1 MKVMFRAVG
10 YDTQDKVVHYD
21 TPRAEYEH
29 AEADVV
35 SVSEMDAVYS
45 VSVEKRFVP
54 DEVELV
60 PAELAETSEKKPSKK
75 DKPAPADA
83 PAAPATGDAA
93 ADAGGAK
100 D

>member
-10 YDTQDKVVHYD
+10 YNGQDQVVHYD

-35 SVSEMDAVYS
+35 SVSEMDGVYS

-60 PAELAETSEKKPSKK
+60 PAELAEPVETEKKPAKK

-93 ADAGGAK
+93 GGAK